1 MDTADT
7 SKQEMQLLSTIGNHS
22 YSVIIIFNLDL
33 YKVERW
39 QSSSFHSLSHVYFS
53 DKDYGRED
61 GYQWCPLAFIKKVK
75 VCIHGYIFIQH

>member
-39 QSSSFHSLSHVYFS
+39 
-53 DKDYGRED
+53 
-61 GYQWCPLAFIKKVK
+61 
-75 VCIHGYIFIQH
+75 